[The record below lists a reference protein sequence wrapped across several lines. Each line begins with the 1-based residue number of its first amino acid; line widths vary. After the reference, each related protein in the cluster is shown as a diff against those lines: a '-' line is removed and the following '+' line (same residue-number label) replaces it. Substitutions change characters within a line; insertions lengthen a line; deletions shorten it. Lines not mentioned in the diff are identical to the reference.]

1 MFKLSK
7 QSKKSSARFGILTT
21 PHGEIETPFF
31 MPIATKGSVK
41 ALATEDLKNLGAD
54 IVLANTYHLY
64 LQPGLEV
71 LKKFGGLHKFMGW
84 NGPILTDSGG
94 YQVFSLGNKFNQ
106 SRSTVIPD
114 LIGNPEK
121 SKSKKELDP
130 RVSLA
135 ELNSRSPEDDSVLNS
150 LVKINHNGVEFRSFL
165 DGSKH
170 LFTPEKVQKIQDII
184 GSDIK
189 MVLDVCSPHPCSKK
203 QAEVDLMLTHEW
215 AQRALEYHKKHRPRK
230 NNRATKQGNNL
241 LFGIVQG
248 STYKDLRIKSA
259 KFLSALDFDGLAIG
273 GLAVGEEN
281 KKMYQVLDYTIPEL
295 PADKPRYLM
304 GVGKPE
310 NIIEAVKRG
319 VDMFDCVI
327 PTREARH
334 GRLYIFKN
342 QNSTSKTQKLRG
354 NFYNVINILNS
365 KYKKYP
371 QPLDKNCACEL
382 CQNYSAGYLHHLFKA
397 SEPLA
402 LRLATLHNVNF
413 YLKMMKSIR
422 NNIKTNRL

>member
-1 MFKLSK
+1 MFKLLK
-7 QSKKSSARFGILTT
+7 QSKKSRARLGILKT
-21 PHGEIETPFF
+21 PHGDIETPFF

-41 ALATEDLKNLGAD
+41 ALTPTDLKSVDAH
-54 IVLANTYHLY
+54 IVLSNTYHLY

-84 NGPILTDSGG
+84 DGPILTDSGG
-94 YQVFSLGNKFNQ
+94 YQVFSLANKVYPERVQ
-106 SRSTVIPD
+106 
-114 LIGNPEK
+114 IGRAEG
-121 SKSKKELDP
+121 P
-130 RVSLA
+130 RDNCA
-135 ELNSRSPEDDSVLNS
+135 K
-150 LVKINHNGVEFRSFL
+150 LVKINEHGVEFRSFI

-170 LFTPEKVQKIQDII
+170 LFTPEKVQEIQNII

-189 MVLDVCSPHPCSKK
+189 MVLDVCSPHPCTRH
-203 QAEVDLMLTHEW
+203 QAELDLALTHDW
-215 AQRALEYHKKHRPRK
+215 AKRAILYHKKHNNK
-230 NNRATKQGNNL
+230 NIKGNL

-248 STYKDLRIKSA
+248 SVYKDLRIKSV
-259 KFLSALDFDGLAIG
+259 KFLSSLDFDGLAIG
-273 GLAVGEEN
+273 GLAVGEGN
-281 KKMYQVLDYTIPEL
+281 KKMYQVLDYITPEL

-334 GRLYIFKN
+334 GRLYLEVYPERAKRAEGSRGQFK
-342 QNSTSKTQKLRG
+342 
-354 NFYNVINILNS
+354 YEVINILNA
-365 KYKKYP
+365 KYKKDTK
-371 QPLDKNCACEL
+371 PLDKNCDCAFCRK
-382 CQNYSAGYLHHLFKA
+382 YSAGYLHHLFKA
-397 SEPLA
+397 GEPLA
-402 LRLATLHNVNF
+402 LHLATLHNVNF

>member
-1 MFKLSK
+1 MFKLLK
-7 QSKKSSARFGILTT
+7 QSKKSRARLGILKT
-21 PHGEIETPFF
+21 PHGDIETPFF
-31 MPIATKGSVK
+31 MTIATKGSVK
-41 ALATEDLKNLGAD
+41 AVDSSDLYNLGAP
-54 IVLANTYHLY
+54 IVLSNTYHLY
-64 LQPGLEV
+64 LQPGLDV

-84 NGPILTDSGG
+84 DGPILTDSGG
-94 YQVFSLGNKFNQ
+94 YQVFSLG
-106 SRSTVIPD
+106 SRRKYGEQLKSQFPNPNFQINYKSQIP
-114 LIGNPEK
+114 NP
-121 SKSKKELDP
+121 KEEEN
-130 RVSLA
+130 LA
-135 ELNSRSPEDDSVLNS
+135 
-150 LVKINHNGVEFRSFL
+150 LVKINTTGVEFRSFI

-170 LFTPEKVQKIQDII
+170 LFTPEKVQEIQDII

-203 QAEVDLMLTHEW
+203 QAEVDLALTHEW
-215 AQRALEYHKKHRPRK
+215 AKQALAYHKKNRRRQ
-230 NNRATKQGNNL
+230 NNLTIKQFNNL

-248 STYKDLRIKSA
+248 SIYKDLRLQSA
-259 KFLSALDFDGLAIG
+259 RFLSALDFDGLAIG

-281 KKMYQVLDYTIPEL
+281 KKMYQVLDYTMPEL
-295 PADKPRYLM
+295 PTDKPRYLM

-334 GRLYIFKN
+334 GRLYVYKKSNIKN
-342 QNSTSKTQKLRG
+342 KKLNA
-354 NFYNVINILNS
+354 NFYEVINILNS
-365 KYKKYP
+365 QYKKDTRS
-371 QPLDKNCACEL
+371 LDKNCSCEL

-397 SEPLA
+397 GEPLA

-413 YLKMMKSIR
+413 YLKLMESIR

>member
-1 MFKLSK
+1 MFQLLY
-7 QSKKSSARFGILTT
+7 QSKKSRARLGILKT
-21 PHGEIETPFF
+21 PHGNIETPFF

-41 ALATEDLKNLGAD
+41 ALASAELKSLD
-54 IVLANTYHLY
+54 SQIILSNTYHLY

-84 NGPILTDSGG
+84 DGPILTDSGG
-94 YQVFSLGNKFNQ
+94 YQVFSLSQKVYPERSEG
-106 SRSTVIPD
+106 SRDT
-114 LIGNPEK
+114 NT
-121 SKSKKELDP
+121 
-130 RVSLA
+130 A
-135 ELNSRSPEDDSVLNS
+135 
-150 LVKINHNGVEFRSFL
+150 LVKISRHGVEFRSFL

-170 LFTPEKVQKIQDII
+170 LFTPERVQEIQDII

-189 MVLDVCSPHPCSKK
+189 MVLDVCSPHPCSKE
-203 QAEVDLMLTHEW
+203 QAEVDLLLTHEW
-215 AQRALEYHKKHRPRK
+215 AKRALAYHKNTRIQEHK
-230 NNRATKQGNNL
+230 NIKKQNSNL

-248 STYKDLRIKSA
+248 STYKDSRIKSA

-273 GLAVGEEN
+273 GLALGEEN

-342 QNSTSKTQKLRG
+342 QNSTSKTQKLSG
-354 NFYNVINILNS
+354 NFYNIINILNS
-365 KYKKYP
+365 QYKKDT

-397 SEPLA
+397 GEPLA
-402 LRLATLHNVNF
+402 LRLATLHNLNF
-413 YLKMMKSIR
+413 YLKLMENIR
-422 NNIKTNRL
+422 HQIANKRM